1 MRRRSKE
8 PRRISVVE
16 GRAAE
21 SLARVWMTVSCFIYN
36 DETLKRCSC
45 QSLPQHLFQICS
57 WMSWRTIDRPDHKPA
72 WTANRTNR
80 FVGPTFASPCE
91 VGLRPNR
98 DRKSKR
104 LNSSHLVI

>member
-16 GRAAE
+16 GRAAAG
-21 SLARVWMTVSCFIYN
+21 LARGRSARAVLECVVFVLLKKKKKKQKRFFLSIPSATFISN
-36 DETLKRCSC
+36 
-45 QSLPQHLFQICS
+45 LFLHEL
-57 WMSWRTIDRPDHKPA
+57 RTIDRPDHKPA

-98 DRKSKR
+98 SRDS
-104 LNSSHLVI
+104 